1 MLSIRKARVFFL
13 LGLSLFVVFP
23 VWAMNYDC
31 MNPKGIVPDITIIPP
46 TERLASL
53 DGKTIYLV
61 DIGKPD
67 SDILLK
73 AVGDAIVQRFPS
85 ANTVY
90 YPKTRGFKDNEP
102 GAWWQEIKAKAHG
115 VVIGPGD

>member
-1 MLSIRKARVFFL
+1 MLSIRKAGFFFL
-13 LGLSLFVVFP
+13 LLFPLVFVCP
-23 VWAMNYDC
+23 VWAVNYEC
-31 MNPKGIVPDITIIPP
+31 LNPKGIVPDVNIIPP

-73 AVGDAIVQRFPS
+73 AVGDAIRDRIPS
-85 ANTVY
+85 AKTVY

-102 GAWWQEIKAKAHG
+102 AAWWQEIKTKAHG